1 MPKRAPVDVFAYRDH
16 RAFLAAFHTR
26 ASAQNGGFS
35 YADFSKRVG
44 LRSPNYLKLVIDGE
58 RNLSVDMA
66 HRFGEACGLSGQSL
80 RFFCSLV
87 AFGQAKTTR
96 ERDRHYAEL
105 QTFRRFRASH
115 RLDAAQSAYHSQWYI
130 PAIHELCARED
141 FQDDPRWIG
150 STLLPSI
157 SAKDAAQA
165 LKVLQQLGL
174 IGRDEQGRL
183 RQTEPVVETHE
194 GPLGHQVV
202 QFHREML
209 RCASEAID
217 RVPREEREIAALTL
231 CVSEERMEELRA
243 EVEAFRR
250 DLFRR
255 YQTDPRP
262 ERVVQANFQ
271 VFPLSKKGSDQ

>member
-150 STLLPSI
+150 STLLTGVLAIGLSFGAFLVAARFLPPSRF
-157 SAKDAAQA
+157 KDATLFMQVGAS
-165 LKVLQQLGL
+165 VFL
-174 IGRDEQGRL
+174 IMWTGRIGS
-183 RQTEPVVETHE
+183 V
-194 GPLGHQVV
+194 QVV
-202 QFHREML
+202 R
-209 RCASEAID
+209 
-217 RVPREEREIAALTL
+217 
-231 CVSEERMEELRA
+231 
-243 EVEAFRR
+243 
-250 DLFRR
+250 
-255 YQTDPRP
+255 
-262 ERVVQANFQ
+262 
-271 VFPLSKKGSDQ
+271 

>member
-1 MPKRAPVDVFAYRDH
+1 MSLP
-16 RAFLAAFHTR
+16 
-26 ASAQNGGFS
+26 
-35 YADFSKRVG
+35 
-44 LRSPNYLKLVIDGE
+44 
-58 RNLSVDMA
+58 SV
-66 HRFGEACGLSGQSL
+66 GEALPEVSIDISAKL
-80 RFFCSLV
+80 IV
-87 AFGQAKTTR
+87 AGAI
-96 ERDRHYAEL
+96 
-105 QTFRRFRASH
+105 AS
-115 RLDAAQSAYHSQWYI
+115 R
-130 PAIHELCARED
+130 D
-141 FQDDPRWIG
+141 FQDVHHD
-150 STLLPSI
+150 
-157 SAKDAAQA
+157 KDAAQA